1 MVYRPFKSSTHS
13 AKKSVAVL
21 AMEERNFVSFNETRN
36 QTDAI
41 KVDHLLYARTELAS
55 ALILAILSPIT
66 VVANLLLIT
75 AIIKD
80 PLKYFKR
87 PTNHF
92 VLGLSMADLLCGFFV
107 EPFFAFY
114 FFSSYFSLNGA
125 NMQRISG
132 ALFTVGSIISTA
144 SLNSSFVMVL
154 LLSVAQ
160 LVAID
165 WPYKYRTFLRKDT
178 AILCVVM
185 TWVYFTLFS
194 LLPVL
199 GIDRNVF
206 FKVNLFLH
214 ATLISL
220 VLAVVQILVYR
231 SYQKARSFGV
241 KNKRLST
248 QFPEVHVSS
257 DHSKN
262 GKIRLA
268 ARRKG
273 RSKLFDR
280 NFTIVT
286 FYLAAILLFAAFPHI
301 AVFYVFVFKEPANS
315 EEEQRLNILLR
326 ITDLL
331 LFTKAGTDAF
341 IFAWRL
347 PTYRKSLYVILSRKV
362 IERETRV

>member
-1 MVYRPFKSSTHS
+1 M
-13 AKKSVAVL
+13 L
-21 AMEERNFVSFNETRN
+21 AMEDRNLVSFNETLN

-41 KVDHLLYARTELAS
+41 NVDHLVYARTQLAS

-80 PLKYFKR
+80 PLNYFKR

-92 VLGLSMADLLCGFFV
+92 VLGLSMADFLCGFFV

-114 FFSSYFSLNGA
+114 FFSQYFSLNGG
-125 NMQRISG
+125 NIQRISR

-165 WPYKYRTFLRKDT
+165 WPYKYRTFLRKYT
-178 AILCVVM
+178 AIPCVVM
-185 TWVYFTLFS
+185 TWVYFIVFS

-199 GIDRNVF
+199 GVDMTVF

-220 VLAVVQILVYR
+220 VLSVVQILVYR
-231 SYQKARSFGV
+231 SYQKARSFGL
-241 KNKRLST
+241 KNKRLFT
-248 QFPEVHVSS
+248 QFPEVHVPS

-262 GKIRLA
+262 GKTRIA
-268 ARRKG
+268 TRRKG
-273 RSKLFDR
+273 RNKLFDR

-301 AVFYVFVFKEPANS
+301 AVFSVFLFKEPATS
-315 EEEQRLNILLR
+315 EEDLRLNILLR

-347 PTYRKSLYVILSRKV
+347 PTYRKSLFFILRRKV
-362 IERETRV
+362 IERETGV